1 MMKALLSLLL
11 LLFAFN
17 AINAQPWGM
26 RENQRK
32 KLEEF
37 KKLKLIE
44 TLDLSEDESTRFF
57 ALYNEHRKKVQN
69 IQRERDKVIDQLE
82 KMTKDESKF
91 QQKKFEELEARLNS
105 LEQELFR
112 NRSEFHSNIKNVL
125 SPYKV
130 ARFYVF
136 EREFMR
142 EVNKLLMMRRGR
154 LVPDE

>member
-1 MMKALLSLLL
+1 MKALLSFVVF
-11 LLFAFN
+11 LFAVN
-17 AINAQPWGM
+17 QINAQPWEM

-37 KKLKLIE
+37 KKIKLIE
-44 TLDLSEDESTRFF
+44 VLDLSEEESTRFF
-57 ALYNEHRKKVQN
+57 ALYNEHQKKVQN

-82 KMTKDESKF
+82 RLTKDESSF
-91 QQKKFEELEARLNS
+91 QPKKFEELEARLNS

-112 NRSEFHSNIKNVL
+112 NRLEFHSSIKNVL
-125 SPYKV
+125 PPYKV
-130 ARFYVF
+130 AKYYVF

-154 LVPDE
+154 PAPEE